1 MQLMQTPERVLRSEP
16 GLVPAAHAA
25 ATINSAAV
33 DNGTMGAEN
42 LLVLGHHAATAAA
55 HTILFTVQHSP
66 DNSAW
71 ADATLDDG
79 TTSAEVLVAAS
90 TATSPVRIR
99 VRCSRLDRYIR
110 LQVVTVGASTTVASA
125 MLLFLGIDDSKW
137 SDETLAGA
145 NAYDLL
151 V

>member
-1 MQLMQTPERVLRSEP
+1 MQLMQTPERLIRSEI
-16 GLVPAAHAA
+16 GLLPAAHAA
-25 ATINSAAV
+25 ATINSASV

-42 LLVLGHHAATAAA
+42 LMVLGHHAATAAA

-66 DNSAW
+66 DNSTW

-79 TTSAEVLVAAS
+79 VTSAEVLVAAS
-90 TATSPVRIR
+90 TATSLVRIR
-99 VRCSRLDRYIR
+99 MRVSRLDRYIR
-110 LQVVTVGASTTVASA
+110 LQVVTVGASTTVAAAS
-125 MLLFLGIDDSKW
+125 LLFFGIDDAKW
-137 SDETLAGA
+137 SDESLGSA